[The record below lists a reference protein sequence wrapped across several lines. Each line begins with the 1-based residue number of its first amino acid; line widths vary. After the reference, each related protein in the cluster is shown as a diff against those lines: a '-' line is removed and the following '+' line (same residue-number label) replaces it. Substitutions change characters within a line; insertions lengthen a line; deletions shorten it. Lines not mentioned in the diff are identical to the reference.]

1 MLVVHENTSVVFSG
15 SIPAPPLLIG
25 AISIYFLTG
34 KKGGKSKSNSTKIDG
49 HVSMA
54 MTVND
59 NNEKWLFFIPKL
71 TVLSILAQP
80 YIIPPRSPFCKI
92 ANRSNIILVLRDGGL
107 LGSVFLFLKQF
118 IAVNFHYNIIFL
130 FFSPYETD
138 QEEYS
143 EKIGKRKYRDSCHPL
158 LFD

>member
-1 MLVVHENTSVVFSG
+1 MSSFLVLFQHLLYLSALSA
-15 SIPAPPLLIG
+15 SI
-25 AISIYFLTG
+25 FFDG
-34 KKGGKSKSNSTKIDG
+34 KKGGKIKIKFDKDRRSGEYG
-49 HVSMA
+49 HDC
-54 MTVND
+54 ND
-59 NNEKWLFFIPKL
+59 NNEKLLLFLFFKL

-92 ANRSNIILVLRDGGL
+92 ANRSSIILILRDGGP

-130 FFSPYETD
+130 FFLSFTTD

-143 EKIGKRKYRDSCHPL
+143 EKIGKRKYRDSYCHPL